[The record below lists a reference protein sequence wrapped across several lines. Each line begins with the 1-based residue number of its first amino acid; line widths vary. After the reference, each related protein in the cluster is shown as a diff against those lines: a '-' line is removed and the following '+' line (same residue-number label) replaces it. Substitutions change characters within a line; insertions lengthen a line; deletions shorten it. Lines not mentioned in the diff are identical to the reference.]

1 MNQVRET
8 RLLGVIVSDNLK
20 WHSNTA
26 SLVTRCYQRMT
37 ILRNLNTF
45 HVPVGEMVNI
55 YCMYIRSVA
64 EQSSVVWSSSITSGE
79 EYDIERVQKVALRVI
94 LKENYVDYRNALY
107 LTSDLR
113 TKDMFPLKTQIVET
127 RNPEKYEVTKAK
139 TNRLAKS
146 AIPTMQRQLNRL
158 NSKK

>member
-1 MNQVRET
+1 M
-8 RLLGVIVSDNLK
+8 
-20 WHSNTA
+20 
-26 SLVTRCYQRMT
+26 
-37 ILRNLNTF
+37 
-45 HVPVGEMVNI
+45 
-55 YCMYIRSVA
+55 
-64 EQSSVVWSSSITSGE
+64 
-79 EYDIERVQKVALRVI
+79 
-94 LKENYVDYRNALY
+94 DYRNALY
-107 LTSDLR
+107 LTNLKTLKARRAQLSKVFAIKCTKNER